1 MRKQSK
7 PNKCGFQ
14 VSSYG
19 TGSAVRLP
27 GPSIERPNI
36 YPFGTPYDL
45 MYQDLY
51 SKDPKLYKQNGL
63 LDMLDRNRKIKLAPE
78 QWSSDAKEIFDVIIS
93 CEERCYDVIC
103 EGALLLVFLCKPF
116 IYQASDI

>member
-1 MRKQSK
+1 MGKTFAVVCASNQNRSMEAHHVLS
-7 PNKCGFQ
+7 KCGFQ

-51 SKDPKLYKQNGL
+51 NKDPKLYE
-63 LDMLDRNRKIKLAPE
+63 AF
-78 QWSSDAKEIFDVIIS
+78 KEYV
-93 CEERCYDVIC
+93 
-103 EGALLLVFLCKPF
+103 
-116 IYQASDI
+116 